1 MCHTKFIP
9 LITML
14 LKEQEKKENM
24 YCQDP
29 SANFDKKNY
38 GKRGS
43 IPGND
48 LRRQEF
54 SVVARLLTGR
64 SLEQQ
69 QPRLACPS

>member
-38 GKRGS
+38 GKS
-43 IPGND
+43 D
-48 LRRQEF
+48 KL
-54 SVVARLLTGR
+54 
-64 SLEQQ
+64 
-69 QPRLACPS
+69 